1 MAITIGSTKTAAQDQ
16 GIKCLVYGASG
27 TGKTF
32 LSSTLPGVTVI
43 LSAEAGLLSLRQFDI
58 DSTSIKTMQDLKD
71 AYKFLC
77 EDKKYSNIVIDSLS
91 EIAEAVLVDAK
102 SGNKDGRMAY
112 GDMAEAVVKLVKA
125 FRDLPGKNVVM
136 IAKVERTKDE
146 LSGAMLYNPS
156 FPGTK
161 LGQALPYLFDEVFA
175 LRTDKDEEGNTIR
188 YLQTARD
195 NQFDAKD
202 RSGTLNQFEKAD
214 MGIIFGKINGSTTT
228 TKKGAK

>member
-1 MAITIGSTKTAAQDQ
+1 MAITIGSTKTAAQNQ
-16 GIKCLVYGASG
+16 GIKCLVYGPSG
-27 TGKTF
+27 AGKTY

-58 DSTSIKTMQDLKD
+58 DSATISTMQDLKD
-71 AYKFLC
+71 AYTFLR
-77 EDKKYSNIVIDSLS
+77 DDTKYNNIVIDSLS
-91 EIAEAVLVDAK
+91 EIAEAVLADAK
-102 SGNKDGRMAY
+102 AGNKDGRMAY
-112 GDMAEAVVKLVKA
+112 GDMAEQVVKLVKA

-136 IAKVERTKDE
+136 IAKIERTKDE
-146 LSGAMLYNPS
+146 MTGAMLYNPS
-156 FPGTK
+156 FPGSK

-175 LRTDKDEEGNTIR
+175 LRTDKDEDGNTIR
-188 YLQTARD
+188 YLQTSRD

-214 MGIIFGKINGSTTT
+214 MTAIFIKINGTT